1 MQMDARKAATDAYK
15 EQKTLAG
22 IYAVRCPATGA
33 CWVGRAPNVM
43 TIQNQLW
50 FALKLG
56 SSPFRALQAAWNAQR
71 PTGLQFEVLEKIAA
85 EELQPFRDQVLKARQ
100 QIWCERLGAVAL

>member
-1 MQMDARKAATDAYK
+1 MQQDARKAAVDAYK

-22 IYAVRCPATGA
+22 IYAVRCSAMGA

-56 SSPFRALQAAWNAQR
+56 SSPFRALQAAWTAQG
-71 PTGLQFEVLEKIAA
+71 PAGLHFEVLEKIAA
-85 EELQPFRDQVLKARQ
+85 EELQPFRDQALKARQ
-100 QIWCERLGAVAL
+100 QVWCERLGAVAL